1 MINPKK
7 KLQIEAMN
15 LWKNAC
21 ILKYGGKCELCEET
35 YMVTPH
41 HFYYKSSVPHL
52 KYEILNGVVLCQK
65 CHAKLHFRD
74 AKLVE
79 EEIIKVRG
87 QKWLLK
93 LKKLKDNPPKYF
105 KTDKMWLEKVI
116 KKLSK
121 LGYQIIEKEEKK

>member
-1 MINPKK
+1 MRGNADKIMINPKK

-21 ILKYGGKCELCEET
+21 ILKYGGKCEVCNET

-41 HFYYKSSVPHL
+41 HFYYRSSVPHL
-52 KYEILNGVVLCQK
+52 KFEVLNGVILCQY
-65 CHAKLHFRD
+65 HHSKLHFRD

-87 QKWLLK
+87 QKWLNK
-93 LKKLKDNPPKYF
+93 LISLAKNKPTSFLTIQWYNDN
-105 KTDKMWLEKVI
+105 I
-116 KKLSK
+116 KRLQKCLN
-121 LGYQIIEKEEKK
+121 Q